1 MNVGETERESG
12 RVGEQAGSGRAGESV
27 CLCIVCCSC
36 CFFEGRALTCCL
48 CVCVCESMLCLFV
61 CVCVR
66 AKFRFHFHFDGVS
79 CVYFGVFAIG
89 KHREKANKMAPNN
102 VTTHEKKL

>member
-1 MNVGETERESG
+1 MS
-12 RVGEQAGSGRAGESV
+12 
-27 CLCIVCCSC
+27 
-36 CFFEGRALTCCL
+36 
-48 CVCVCESMLCLFV
+48 
-61 CVCVR
+61 VR

-89 KHREKANKMAPNN
+89 KHTEKKRRAEEKANKMAPNN

>member
-1 MNVGETERESG
+1 M
-12 RVGEQAGSGRAGESV
+12 SV
-27 CLCIVCCSC
+27 CVS
-36 CFFEGRALTCCL
+36 
-48 CVCVCESMLCLFV
+48 
-61 CVCVR
+61 VR

-89 KHREKANKMAPNN
+89 KHTEKKRGAEEKANKMAPNN